1 MVRFIVKRLLYGF
14 LVLFGVLT
22 VVFLMFNVLP
32 GDPARMQMG
41 QHTDSASV
49 AIIRQDLGLD
59 QPMHKQYLMFLNDI
73 SFVSVLHPTDTKNS
87 YYLDTAKYGHPVQL
101 FGVGGGNELVLK
113 APYLRRSY
121 HDRRP
126 VSEIIFETLPE
137 TIVLAFAAILI
148 ASFFGIGLGIAGALN
163 QNTWIDRT
171 IAVFSTLG
179 TAGPSFFYALI
190 ISWVFG
196 YLLSEI
202 TGLKNA
208 GSLFDPVDE
217 SLQLQNL
224 ILPAITLGIRPL
236 ALITQLTRSSLLE
249 VLSHDYIR
257 TAHAKG
263 LSRRKVI
270 MKHALKNAM
279 NPVVTSIS
287 GWLASL
293 MAGAALVEPIFDWK
307 GIGNEVVQALMNY
320 DLPVVMGSTLV
331 FSILFVLLN
340 LAVDISYG
348 FLDPRVRVR

>member
-1 MVRFIVKRLLYGF
+1 MLKFIIKRLLYGI

-59 QPMHKQYLMFLNDI
+59 QPLPKQYLMFLNDI
-73 SFVSVLHPTDTKNS
+73 SFVSVHHPENRKDS
-87 YYLDTAKYGHPVQL
+87 YYLDTVKYGQPLQL
-101 FGVGGGNELVLK
+101 FSVGGGRELVLK
-113 APYLRRSY
+113 MPYLRRSY

-126 VSEIIFETLPE
+126 VSEIILETLPE
-137 TIVLAFAAILI
+137 TIVLAFAAMII
-148 ASFFGIGLGIAGALN
+148 ASVFGIALGIVGALN
-163 QNTWIDRT
+163 KNTWIDRI

-196 YLLSEI
+196 YLLKEI

-263 LSRRKVI
+263 LSRTKVI
-270 MKHALKNAM
+270 FKHALKNAM

-331 FSILFVLLN
+331 FSIMFVILN
-340 LAVDISYG
+340 LLVDISYG
-348 FLDPRVRVR
+348 FLDPRVRVS

>member
-1 MVRFIVKRLLYGF
+1 MLKFIVKRLLYGF
-14 LVLFGVLT
+14 LVLFGVLS

-59 QPMHKQYLMFLNDI
+59 QPLPKQYLMFLNDI
-73 SFVSVLHPTDTKNS
+73 SFVSVHHPENQKDS
-87 YYLDTAKYGHPVQL
+87 YYLDTVKYGQPLQL
-101 FGVGGGNELVLK
+101 FGVGGGRELVLK
-113 APYLRRSY
+113 MPYLRRSY

-126 VSEIIFETLPE
+126 VSEIILETLPE
-137 TIVLAFAAILI
+137 TIVLAFAAMII
-148 ASFFGIGLGIAGALN
+148 ASIFGIALGIVGALN
-163 QNTWIDRT
+163 KNTWIDRI

-196 YLLSEI
+196 YLLKEI

-263 LSRRKVI
+263 LSRMKVI
-270 MKHALKNAM
+270 FKHALKNAM

-331 FSILFVLLN
+331 FSIMFVILN
-340 LAVDISYG
+340 LLVDISYG
-348 FLDPRVRVR
+348 FLDPRVRVQ